1 MLVPMGH
8 DPWDY
13 DSPVDELD
21 EDIEAAERD
30 VPGTRARIEAG
41 LDRRRLARQLATR
54 RAALALDLENAAART
69 GFGVD
74 QLEAMEDPDGGVG
87 LDDLAVYAAGLGFR
101 LGWRLERRTTRTTR
115 PV

>member
-1 MLVPMGH
+1 MLEPMGH

-21 EDIEAAERD
+21 EDIESAERAE
-30 VPGTRARIEAG
+30 PGTRARIEAG

-54 RAALALDLENAAART
+54 RKALGLSLEDAAARA
-69 GFGVD
+69 GFSVE
-74 QLEAMEDPDGGVG
+74 QLEAMEGGAGDFG

-101 LGWRLERRTTRTTR
+101 LAWRLERAT
-115 PV
+115 